1 MASNTKIFDNR
12 IWMTT
17 KEASQF
23 LRLSENAFRIYV
35 SRYKVNQYLLGE
47 KSVRYKA
54 SELEKLMTL
63 KQRSHK

>member
-1 MASNTKIFDNR
+1 MANCKKLFDNK

-17 KEASQF
+17 KEAAQF

-35 SRYKVNQYLLGE
+35 SRYRVNQYLLGE
-47 KSVRYKA
+47 KSIRYKA

-63 KQRSHK
+63 KQRSFR